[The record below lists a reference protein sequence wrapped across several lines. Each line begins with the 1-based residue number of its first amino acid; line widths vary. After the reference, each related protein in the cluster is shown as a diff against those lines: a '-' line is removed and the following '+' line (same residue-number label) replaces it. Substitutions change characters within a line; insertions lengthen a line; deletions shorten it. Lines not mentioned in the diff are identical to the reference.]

1 MTQVLERR
9 YSAATRRV
17 SALVMMAYALML
29 AATSVIATGTVMHV
43 LFDLPFWAAV
53 LLGGGVVVIYSA
65 VGGMWSLTLTDIVQF
80 VIKTVGLM
88 FVLLPICIM
97 RVGGWDQ
104 LVAPAGGQLRF
115 HHHRLEHHRHLLRHL
130 FLRHPDRPGHLAA
143 RVHRPHHRRGAR
155 RRHRGR
161 GVLCCM
167 AWPAR

>member
-9 YSAATRRV
+9 YSPATRRV

-65 VGGMWSLTLTDIVQF
+65 VGGTRWSLTDIVQF

-104 LVAPAGGQLRF
+104 LVAPPPAASFDFTTIGWSTIATYFVIYFFGILIGQ
-115 HHHRLEHHRHLLRHL
+115 
-130 FLRHPDRPGHLAA
+130 DIWQ
-143 RVHRPHHRRGAR
+143 RVYRPHHGRGAR
-155 RRHRGR
+155 RRQRGR
-161 GVLCCM
+161 GVSGAV

>member
-104 LVAPAGGQLRF
+104 LVARLPAASFDFTTIGWSTIATYFVIYFFGILIGQDIWQRVF
-115 HHHRLEHHRHLLRHL
+115 TARTT
-130 FLRHPDRPGHLAA
+130 GVA
-143 RVHRPHHRRGAR
+143 RVAGTVA
-155 RRHRGR
+155 
-161 GVLCCM
+161 GVYCVL